1 MNQHTSPARPFAL
14 PHTGIVFDNRTTG
27 ERAEVTA
34 EGVALYCEGKGSPE
48 EVVTVTRGRALCWAL
63 KVREAMAYDLYGFC
77 FGTLGLTLHKELD
90 CGDYGLFALPKY
102 KPAEELKQAAD

>member
-1 MNQHTSPARPFAL
+1 MKQDISSARPFSL
-14 PHTGIVFDNRTTG
+14 PHTGLVFDNRMTG

-34 EGVALYCEGKGSPE
+34 DGVALYRPCSSAPE
-48 EVVTVTRGRALCWAL
+48 EVVTVTRGRTLCWAL

-90 CGDYGLFALPKY
+90 CGDYGIFALPKY
-102 KPAEELKQAAD
+102 QPAEELKQAAD

>member
-1 MNQHTSPARPFAL
+1 MNQHTSTAPPFSL

-34 EGVALYCEGKGSPE
+34 DGVALYRPCSGAPE

-63 KVREAMAYDLYGFC
+63 KVREAMAYDLYGFL

-90 CGDYGLFALPKY
+90 CGESGIFALTEY
-102 KPAEELKQAAD
+102 KPAEGMAQAAD